1 MTSSSVSVNDTVK
14 AIVPSGST
22 LRAGYEY
29 PASTQTS
36 GAFVNIQ
43 ISLGTYTKTFSG
55 PFLPCQM
62 RAKFN
67 FIAGSYT
74 ENKVL
79 KTRMNISGGTGYR
92 TITASDVNNHQIA
105 VEMVGLALSILVET
119 LATQGFLRICR
130 TPPRGPSL
138 VPSGQF
144 TLCRQIRLKPKRAAI
159 FYSSEVSRQA
169 DIVIDQ
175 LYGSLGTLSSWPAL
189 AVGQY
194 YRITTSV
201 SGSTLTV
208 SVRVWASRRMMMQA
222 AVQLH
227 LVAEALQF
235 LHSK

>member
-43 ISLGTYTKTFSG
+43 NSLGTYTKTFSG

-67 FIAGSYT
+67 SYT

-105 VEMVGLALSILVET
+105 VEMVGLALSILV
-119 LATQGFLRICR
+119 
-130 TPPRGPSL
+130 TPN
-138 VPSGQF
+138 
-144 TLCRQIRLKPKRAAI
+144 AAN
-159 FYSSEVSRQA
+159 
-169 DIVIDQ
+169 IVIDQ

-208 SVRVWASRRMMMQA
+208 SVRVWASKANDDAGGSAIASGSRS
-222 AVQLH
+222 VTIPT
-227 LVAEALQF
+227 F
-235 LHSK
+235 

>member
-1 MTSSSVSVNDTVK
+1 M
-14 AIVPSGST
+14 
-22 LRAGYEY
+22 
-29 PASTQTS
+29 
-36 GAFVNIQ
+36 NIQ
-43 ISLGTYTKTFSG
+43 NSLGTYTKTFSG

-67 FIAGSYT
+67 YIAGSYT

-105 VEMVGLALSILVET
+105 VEMVGLALSIL
-119 LATQGFLRICR
+119 AT
-130 TPPRGPSL
+130 PN
-138 VPSGQF
+138 
-144 TLCRQIRLKPKRAAI
+144 AAN
-159 FYSSEVSRQA
+159 
-169 DIVIDQ
+169 IVIDQ

>member
-43 ISLGTYTKTFSG
+43 NSLGTYTKTFSG

-105 VEMVGLALSILVET
+105 VEMVGLALSIL
-119 LATQGFLRICR
+119 AT
-130 TPPRGPSL
+130 PN
-138 VPSGQF
+138 
-144 TLCRQIRLKPKRAAI
+144 AAN
-159 FYSSEVSRQA
+159 
-169 DIVIDQ
+169 IVIDQ
-175 LYGSLGTLSSWPAL
+175 LYGSLGTLSNWPAL

-208 SVRVWASRRMMMQA
+208 SVRVWASKANDDAGGSVIASGSRS
-222 AVQLH
+222 VTIPT
-227 LVAEALQF
+227 F
-235 LHSK
+235 

>member
-1 MTSSSVSVNDTVK
+1 MNTQKHTNIRSV
-14 AIVPSGST
+14 
-22 LRAGYEY
+22 REY
-29 PASTQTS
+29 P
-36 GAFVNIQ
+36 N
-43 ISLGTYTKTFSG
+43 SLGTYTKTFSG

-79 KTRMNISGGTGYR
+79 KTRMNIRGGTGYR

-105 VEMVGLALSILVET
+105 VEIVGLALSILV
-119 LATQGFLRICR
+119 
-130 TPPRGPSL
+130 TPN
-138 VPSGQF
+138 
-144 TLCRQIRLKPKRAAI
+144 AAN
-159 FYSSEVSRQA
+159 
-169 DIVIDQ
+169 IVIDQ

-208 SVRVWASRRMMMQA
+208 NMHVWPSKADYDAGGSVIASGSRS
-222 AVQLH
+222 VTIPT
-227 LVAEALQF
+227 F
-235 LHSK
+235 

>member
-43 ISLGTYTKTFSG
+43 NSLGTYTKTFSG

-79 KTRMNISGGTGYR
+79 KTRMNISGGTVYR

-105 VEMVGLALSILVET
+105 VEIVGLALSILVAPNAANAGCRKSGASHFFEVCIAP
-119 LATQGFLRICR
+119 LRLRRGQGAMQGNPCYARLFADLPYM
-130 TPPRGPSL
+130 PPNP
-138 VPSGQF
+138 
-144 TLCRQIRLKPKRAAI
+144 IKA
-159 FYSSEVSRQA
+159 
-169 DIVIDQ
+169 
-175 LYGSLGTLSSWPAL
+175 
-189 AVGQY
+189 
-194 YRITTSV
+194 
-201 SGSTLTV
+201 
-208 SVRVWASRRMMMQA
+208 
-222 AVQLH
+222 
-227 LVAEALQF
+227 
-235 LHSK
+235 

>member
-1 MTSSSVSVNDTVK
+1 MASGETIRGLIDGYVTANRTTMTSSTVSVNYTVK

-22 LRAGYEY
+22 LRVGYEY

-36 GAFVNIQ
+36 GELVNIQ
-43 ISLGTYTKTFSG
+43 NSLGTYTKTFSG

-79 KTRMNISGGTGYR
+79 KTRMNISGGTGYK
-92 TITASDVNNHQIA
+92 TITASDVNRHNFSVVI
-105 VEMVGLALSILVET
+105 VGLVLQVVVAPTGANVIIDPLFT
-119 LATQGFLRICR
+119 LA
-130 TPPRGPSL
+130 
-138 VPSGQF
+138 
-144 TLCRQIRLKPKRAAI
+144 A
-159 FYSSEVSRQA
+159 
-169 DIVIDQ
+169 
-175 LYGSLGTLSSWPAL
+175 LSSWPAL

-208 SVRVWASRRMMMQA
+208 NMHVWPSKADYDAGGSVIASGSRS
-222 AVQLH
+222 VTIPT
-227 LVAEALQF
+227 F
-235 LHSK
+235 

>member
-43 ISLGTYTKTFSG
+43 NSLGTYTKTFSG

-105 VEMVGLALSILVET
+105 VEMVGLALSIL
-119 LATQGFLRICR
+119 ATPNAANAGCRKSGLRHFFEVCIAPLR
-130 TPPRGPSL
+130 LRRGPGAMQGN
-138 VPSGQF
+138 P
-144 TLCRQIRLKPKRAAI
+144 CDARL
-159 FYSSEVSRQA
+159 FA
-169 DIVIDQ
+169 DLPYMPPNPIK
-175 LYGSLGTLSSWPAL
+175 A
-189 AVGQY
+189 
-194 YRITTSV
+194 
-201 SGSTLTV
+201 
-208 SVRVWASRRMMMQA
+208 
-222 AVQLH
+222 
-227 LVAEALQF
+227 
-235 LHSK
+235 

>member
-43 ISLGTYTKTFSG
+43 NSLGTYTKTFSG

-105 VEMVGLALSILVET
+105 VEMVGLALSIL
-119 LATQGFLRICR
+119 AT
-130 TPPRGPSL
+130 PN
-138 VPSGQF
+138 
-144 TLCRQIRLKPKRAAI
+144 AAN
-159 FYSSEVSRQA
+159 
-169 DIVIDQ
+169 IVIDQ

>member
-1 MTSSSVSVNDTVK
+1 MTSSTVSVNDTVK

-43 ISLGTYTKTFSG
+43 NSLGTYTKTFSG

-62 RAKFN
+62 RAKSN

-105 VEMVGLALSILVET
+105 VEMVGLALSILVTPNAANAGCRKSGLRHFFEVCIAP
-119 LATQGFLRICR
+119 LRLRRGQGAMQGNPCYARLFADLPY
-130 TPPRGPSL
+130 TPQGAFSCPFGTIHL
-138 VPSGQF
+138 VPPNP
-144 TLCRQIRLKPKRAAI
+144 IKA
-159 FYSSEVSRQA
+159 
-169 DIVIDQ
+169 
-175 LYGSLGTLSSWPAL
+175 
-189 AVGQY
+189 
-194 YRITTSV
+194 
-201 SGSTLTV
+201 
-208 SVRVWASRRMMMQA
+208 
-222 AVQLH
+222 
-227 LVAEALQF
+227 
-235 LHSK
+235 

>member
-105 VEMVGLALSILVET
+105 VEMVGLALSILVTPNAANAGCRKSGLRHFFEVFIAP
-119 LATQGFLRICR
+119 LRLRRGQGAMQGNPCYARLFADLPY
-130 TPPRGPSL
+130 TPQGAFSCPFGTIHL
-138 VPSGQF
+138 VPPNP
-144 TLCRQIRLKPKRAAI
+144 IKA
-159 FYSSEVSRQA
+159 
-169 DIVIDQ
+169 
-175 LYGSLGTLSSWPAL
+175 
-189 AVGQY
+189 
-194 YRITTSV
+194 
-201 SGSTLTV
+201 
-208 SVRVWASRRMMMQA
+208 
-222 AVQLH
+222 
-227 LVAEALQF
+227 
-235 LHSK
+235 